1 MVPSDPH
8 SRLTLEIAL
17 IGHGMGDPWPL
28 HFNRPVGQWR
38 FLDGEAKDNWSS
50 FVSVGFSTMNDLN
63 GIHPS
68 DIRVVTGLSGWHV
81 LSRRS
86 NKELLALLA
95 GSSPPELYRRQTCGH
110 A

>member
-1 MVPSDPH
+1 MRQQERCEQVAEDRTEADGIIYRSYTLLMVPSDPH

-68 DIRVVTGLSGWHV
+68 LTF
-81 LSRRS
+81 
-86 NKELLALLA
+86 
-95 GSSPPELYRRQTCGH
+95 GS
-110 A
+110 